1 MSSPRGHSYS
11 LAALA
16 RALGGDVYAGGRR
29 ALLPAPGHSAG
40 DRSISLWLTDG
51 RVVVHSFGGG
61 DWREALDVLRAGGW
75 IDAENRL
82 LASNGRAAP
91 DRSHGPDP
99 TRAAR
104 VAAAQRLWV
113 AGGPVA
119 AGSAAALHLAR
130 RGVDLGLAAGDALR
144 AHAAAPATVY
154 RGDGPFRPALLAAVL
169 SDQGRLTAVEIT
181 YLDAQGRRCA
191 AARPPRK
198 VVGVLPPGCAVRLA
212 PQAPDLLVGEGVF
225 TTLSAMRRF
234 ALPGW
239 ALLSAVNLRRWR
251 APAGVRRVVI
261 AGDRGRAGEEAA
273 RQLQAAL
280 RAEGV
285 SADVVLPP
293 VGVGDWNDL
302 DQAEGGRKGG

>member
-1 MSSPRGHSYS
+1 MSHHPGPPHS

-16 RALGGDVYAGGRR
+16 RAWGGDVYAGGRR
-29 ALLPAPGHSAG
+29 ALLPAPGHSAA

-51 RVVVHSFGGG
+51 RVVAHSFAGG
-61 DWREALDVLRAGGW
+61 DWREALDALRAGGW

-82 LASNGRAAP
+82 LDAGGRPAPDRAAP
-91 DRSHGPDP
+91 TEP

-104 VAAAQRLWV
+104 VAAARRLWA
-113 AGGPVA
+113 AGGPVG
-119 AGSAAALHLAR
+119 AGSAAALHLAW

-144 AHAAAPATVY
+144 AHAAAPAAVY
-154 RGDGPFRPALLAAVL
+154 RGAGPFRSALLAAVL

-198 VVGVLPPGCAVRLA
+198 VVGVLPAGCAVRLA
-212 PQAPDLLVGEGVF
+212 PKAPDLLVGEGVF

-261 AGDRGRAGEEAA
+261 AGDRGRAGEQAA

-285 SADVVLPP
+285 SAAVALPP
-293 VGVGDWNDL
+293 VGCGDWNDL
-302 DQAEGGRKGG
+302 DRAEGRRKGG